1 MSFKHYL
8 SYLAP
13 FSRSFYM
20 RYKDNVTQD
29 EKELKKRKAKWERS
43 EKSILV
49 LLKTS
54 TMFLY
59 TKGVSMRE
67 KIILKIARKN

>member
-1 MSFKHYL
+1 MLLVNLIPTNSLYL
-8 SYLAP
+8 LTIADSTEPA
-13 FSRSFYM
+13 
-20 RYKDNVTQD
+20 TIGI
-29 EKELKKRKAKWERS
+29 KKRKAKWERS